1 MVFDRQ
7 GARLL
12 RRYELGCISSHAR
25 YAQTGNDHTQRSR
38 GSEEHSGSNRSFTQL
53 HSRCRFSRR
62 RSLGRH
68 CKRSQS
74 RHPPK
79 RISGRHKSFRNEKR
93 KEVTQEHSMNVQELL
108 AEVATAPVVKRA
120 ITNHATLNEAY
131 DYGSA
136 FSRGMRID
144 LNGLTILLISGT
156 ASIDEAGRTVH
167 VGDFRAQLK
176 RTYENITKLLA
187 AEGATWHDI
196 VRTTCYLRDIERDYQ
211 AFNEERTTFF
221 KEQGLDPLPASTGI
235 QAILCRPD
243 LLIEIEAIAMFR
255 RESNGD

>member
-1 MVFDRQ
+1 MLVRDAAGNVKKIPVQSAPAHNYILGVDFQGDDIWVATAKGLSHGIRQ
-7 GARLL
+7 KKF
-12 RRYELGCISSHAR
+12 RRNGTSLKHA
-25 YAQTGNDHTQRSR
+25 QG
-38 GSEEHSGSNRSFTQL
+38 G
-53 HSRCRFSRR
+53 
-62 RSLGRH
+62 
-68 CKRSQS
+68 
-74 RHPPK
+74 
-79 RISGRHKSFRNEKR
+79 
-93 KEVTQEHSMNVQELL
+93 TQEMKHQEPMTMNVQELF

-120 ITNHATLNEAY
+120 ITNHAALNEAY

-156 ASIDEAGRTVH
+156 ASIDDAGRTVH
-167 VGDFRAQLK
+167 VGDLRAQLR
-176 RTYENITKLLA
+176 RTFDNITKLLA

-211 AFNEERTTFF
+211 AFNEERTAFY

-255 RESNGD
+255 REAPTE